1 MRYRLWTL
9 RFFVHESLKRDNKEE
24 NYERK
29 KCKVMRNNETI
40 FFEMLLCIPSY
51 HFLKIVVNNIYRL

>member
-29 KCKVMRNNETI
+29 KCKVMKNNEKSPLRCCCVFQVII
-40 FFEMLLCIPSY
+40 F
-51 HFLKIVVNNIYRL
+51 